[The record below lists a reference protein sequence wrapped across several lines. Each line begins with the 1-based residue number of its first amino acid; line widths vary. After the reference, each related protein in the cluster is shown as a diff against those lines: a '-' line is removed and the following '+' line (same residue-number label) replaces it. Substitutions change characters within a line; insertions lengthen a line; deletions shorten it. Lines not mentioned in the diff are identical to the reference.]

1 MSATDGAE
9 VPELD
14 RAPRVVQIHPRVSPN
29 TAAYCP
35 LQIGVGDTART
46 VIRNALVTLGLDV
59 SRKYSLLEV
68 RESGQEER
76 PLEPDDH
83 LLERVLLWP
92 PETQRW
98 HPETQGYYFVLQQ
111 TDGSGAPT
119 DGGSI
124 DDFDD
129 LCSLQAVSE
138 ESILE
143 ALSQR
148 FHRLKIYTYARNVL
162 IAINPNKFLPV
173 YYNPKYIKMYEKQP
187 LGKLSPHIFAVADAA
202 FRAMLDNQVNQCIVM
217 HGDSGSGKTESS
229 SYLIHYL
236 TALSEKSCSV
246 GLKRTILGAV
256 PVLQVRFPVVRQR
269 FSAFSSFFFLKTLSN
284 RHRSFIFK
292 ATGLGVTVFLTGK
305 SLQSC

>member
-1 MSATDGAE
+1 MSAAHGAE

-14 RAPRVVQIHPRVSPN
+14 QNLRVVQIHPRVSP
-29 TAAYCP
+29 TTPAYCP
-35 LQIGVGDTART
+35 LQIGSGDTARA
-46 VIRNALVTLGLDV
+46 VIRNALVALGLDI
-59 SRKYSLLEV
+59 SGSYELLEV

-76 PLEPDDH
+76 PLEADDC

-92 PETQRW
+92 PETHRW
-98 HPETQGYYFVLQQ
+98 HPETRGYYFVLQQ
-111 TDGSGAPT
+111 TDGGGPE
-119 DGGSI
+119 DGGGV
-124 DDFDD
+124 DVYND
-129 LCSLQAVSE
+129 LCDLQAVSQ

-143 ALSQR
+143 ALRQR

-187 LGKLSPHIFAVADAA
+187 LGQLSPHIFAVADAA
-202 FRAMLDNQVNQCIVM
+202 FRAMLDEQVNQCIVM

-236 TALSEKSCSV
+236 TALSGKTCSV

-256 PVLQVRFPVVRQR
+256 PVLQVGCR
-269 FSAFSSFFFLKTLSN
+269 
-284 RHRSFIFK
+284 
-292 ATGLGVTVFLTGK
+292 GLTV
-305 SLQSC
+305 

>member
-1 MSATDGAE
+1 MSAADGAE
-9 VPELD
+9 VPQLD
-14 RAPRVVQIHPRVSPN
+14 RNSRVVQIHPRVSPS

-35 LQIGVGDTART
+35 LQISSGDTART
-46 VIRNALVTLGLDV
+46 VIRNVLVTLGLDV
-59 SRKYSLLEV
+59 SRKYNLLEV

-76 PLEPDDH
+76 PLEPDDR
-83 LLERVLLWP
+83 LLERVQLWP

-98 HPETQGYYFVLQQ
+98 HPETQGYYFILQQ
-111 TDGSGAPT
+111 TDSGAPR
-119 DGGSI
+119 DGGGV
-124 DDFDD
+124 DDHDD
-129 LCSLQAVSE
+129 LCSLQAVSQ

-143 ALSQR
+143 ALCQR
-148 FHRLKIYTYARNVL
+148 FHRLKIYTYARNIL

-236 TALSEKSCSV
+236 TALSEKTCSAA
-246 GLKRTILGAV
+246 LKRTILGAV
-256 PVLQVRFPVVRQR
+256 PVLQV
-269 FSAFSSFFFLKTLSN
+269 
-284 RHRSFIFK
+284 
-292 ATGLGVTVFLTGK
+292 GCCGVTICFWLFVIFL
-305 SLQSC
+305 

>member
-1 MSATDGAE
+1 MSAADGAE
-9 VPELD
+9 VPQQD
-14 RAPRVVQIHPRVSPN
+14 RNSRVVQIHPRVSPS

-35 LQIGVGDTART
+35 LQISSGDTART
-46 VIRNALVTLGLDV
+46 VIRNVLVTLGLDV
-59 SRKYSLLEV
+59 SRKYNLLEV

-76 PLEPDDH
+76 PLEPDDR
-83 LLERVLLWP
+83 LLERVQLWP

-98 HPETQGYYFVLQQ
+98 HPETQGYYFILQQ
-111 TDGSGAPT
+111 TDSGAPR
-119 DGGSI
+119 DRGSV
-124 DDFDD
+124 DDHDD
-129 LCSLQAVSE
+129 LCSLQAVSQ

-143 ALSQR
+143 ALCQR
-148 FHRLKIYTYARNVL
+148 FHRLKIYTYARNIL

-236 TALSEKSCSV
+236 TALSEKTCSAA
-246 GLKRTILGAV
+246 LKRTILGAV
-256 PVLQVRFPVVRQR
+256 PVLQV
-269 FSAFSSFFFLKTLSN
+269 
-284 RHRSFIFK
+284 
-292 ATGLGVTVFLTGK
+292 GCCGVTICFWLLVIFL
-305 SLQSC
+305 

>member
-1 MSATDGAE
+1 MSTTDGVG
-9 VPELD
+9 VPK
-14 RAPRVVQIHPRVSPN
+14 RVVQIHPRVSQN

-35 LQIGVGDTART
+35 LQISGGDTARA

-59 SRKYSLLEV
+59 SRTYSLLEV

-76 PLEPDDH
+76 PLEPDDC

-98 HPETQGYYFVLQQ
+98 HPETRGYYFVLQQ
-111 TDGSGAPT
+111 TDSGACR
-119 DGGSI
+119 DG
-124 DDFDD
+124 DDSYDD

-138 ESILE
+138 ASILE
-143 ALSQR
+143 ALCQR
-148 FHRLKIYTYARNVL
+148 FHRLKIYTYAGNVL

-202 FRAMLDNQVNQCIVM
+202 FRAMLDNQANQCIVM

-229 SYLIHYL
+229 SYLIHGL
-236 TALSEKSCSV
+236 TALSEKTCSV

-256 PVLQVRFPVVRQR
+256 PVLQVGRR
-269 FSAFSSFFFLKTLSN
+269 
-284 RHRSFIFK
+284 
-292 ATGLGVTVFLTGK
+292 GVTPLLF
-305 SLQSC
+305 

>member
-1 MSATDGAE
+1 MSAADGAE
-9 VPELD
+9 VPQLD
-14 RAPRVVQIHPRVSPN
+14 RNSRVVQIHPRVSPS

-35 LQIGVGDTART
+35 LQISSGDTART
-46 VIRNALVTLGLDV
+46 VIHNVLVTLGLDV
-59 SRKYSLLEV
+59 SPKYNLLEV

-76 PLEPDDH
+76 PLEPDDR
-83 LLERVLLWP
+83 LLERVQLWP

-98 HPETQGYYFVLQQ
+98 HPETQGYYFILQQ
-111 TDGSGAPT
+111 TDSGAPR
-119 DGGSI
+119 DRGSV
-124 DDFDD
+124 DDHDD
-129 LCSLQAVSE
+129 LCSLQAVSQ

-143 ALSQR
+143 ALCQR
-148 FHRLKIYTYARNVL
+148 FYRLKIYTYARNIL

-236 TALSEKSCSV
+236 TALSEKTCSAA
-246 GLKRTILGAV
+246 LKRTILGAV
-256 PVLQVRFPVVRQR
+256 PVLQV
-269 FSAFSSFFFLKTLSN
+269 
-284 RHRSFIFK
+284 
-292 ATGLGVTVFLTGK
+292 GCCGVTICFWLLVIFL
-305 SLQSC
+305 

>member
-9 VPELD
+9 VPEPD

-46 VIRNALVTLGLDV
+46 VVRNALVALGLDV
-59 SRKYSLLEV
+59 SRKYGLLEV

-76 PLEPDDH
+76 PLEPDDR

-111 TDGSGAPT
+111 TDSSSAPA
-119 DGGSI
+119 DGGGI

-129 LCSLQAVSE
+129 LSSLQAASE
-138 ESILE
+138 ETILE

-148 FHRLKIYTYARNVL
+148 FHRLKIYTYARNILV
-162 IAINPNKFLPV
+162 AINPNKFLPV

-202 FRAMLDNQVNQCIVM
+202 FRAMLDNQVDQCIVM

-256 PVLQVRFPVVRQR
+256 PVLQVGSCGRDN
-269 FSAFSSFFFLKTLSN
+269 FFLKTLSSC
-284 RHRSFIFK
+284 HRSLILK
-292 ATGLGVTVFLTGK
+292 LLV
-305 SLQSC
+305 

>member
-1 MSATDGAE
+1 MSTADGAE
-9 VPELD
+9 APKLD
-14 RAPRVVQIHPRVSPN
+14 QNPLVVQIHPRVSPN

-35 LQIGVGDTART
+35 LQIGSGDTART

-59 SRKYSLLEV
+59 SRKYKLLEV

-76 PLEPDDH
+76 PLEPDDC

-92 PETQRW
+92 PENRRW
-98 HPETQGYYFVLQQ
+98 HPETQGYYFILQE
-111 TDGSGAPT
+111 TDSRAPRE
-119 DGGSI
+119 GSI
-124 DDFDD
+124 DDYDD

-143 ALSQR
+143 ALGQR
-148 FHRLKIYTYARNVL
+148 FHRLKIYTYARNIL
-162 IAINPNKFLPV
+162 LAINPNKFLPV

-202 FRAMLDNQVNQCIVM
+202 FRAMQDNQVNQCIVL

-236 TALSEKSCSV
+236 TALSEKTCSV

-256 PVLQVRFPVVRQR
+256 PVLQVCCC
-269 FSAFSSFFFLKTLSN
+269 
-284 RHRSFIFK
+284 
-292 ATGLGVTVFLTGK
+292 GVTMYSGY
-305 SLQSC
+305 

>member
-9 VPELD
+9 VPKLD
-14 RAPRVVQIHPRVSPN
+14 RAPLVVQIHPRVSPN

-35 LQIGVGDTART
+35 LQIGIGDTART

-59 SRKYSLLEV
+59 SRKYDLLEV

-76 PLEPDDH
+76 PLGPDDC

-111 TDGSGAPT
+111 TDSTSAPT

-124 DDFDD
+124 EDFDD
-129 LCSLQAVSE
+129 LCSLRAVSE
-138 ESILE
+138 GSIME

-162 IAINPNKFLPV
+162 VAINPNKFLPV

-256 PVLQVRFPVVRQR
+256 PVLQVGCCGATAYFC
-269 FSAFSSFFFLKTLSN
+269 FFVILLKTLN
-284 RHRSFIFK
+284 NHRRSFHFK
-292 ATGLGVTVFLTGK
+292 ATGLAATVF
-305 SLQSC
+305 